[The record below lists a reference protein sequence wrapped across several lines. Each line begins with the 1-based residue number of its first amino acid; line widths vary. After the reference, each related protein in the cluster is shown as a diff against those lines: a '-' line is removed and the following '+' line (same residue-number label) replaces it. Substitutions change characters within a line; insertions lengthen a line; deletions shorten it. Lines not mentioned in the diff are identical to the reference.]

1 MTKWLVEGGIVQEE
15 KKLAYCSA
23 LARLRNSSWVR
34 EVIVQEKRHV
44 GEALPGSWLRRS
56 LWVGRGKP
64 PYVSPR
70 GWGLASGWPGVG
82 GETLPAQV
90 RGRYLLHSWPWL
102 EQVHG
107 WSTNLGVV
115 QK

>member
-1 MTKWLVEGGIVQEE
+1 MQEE

-44 GEALPGSWLRRS
+44 GEALPRSGLRRS
-56 LWVGRGKP
+56 LWVGRGIR

-82 GETLPAQV
+82 GETLP
-90 RGRYLLHSWPWL
+90 R
-102 EQVHG
+102 
-107 WSTNLGVV
+107 
-115 QK
+115 